1 MMKLTKREKK
11 LITILLVLITLIAY
25 YKLILQPPL
34 NKIELMN
41 EDKEDKKFKAEQI
54 MSQLKLKEKISEE
67 YKILGYKINNIASRY
82 FSEINQERIILVL
95 DNMLEESGLRESSIS
110 FSDINIKD
118 VSTIEETKKQ
128 EATLHELARKIN
140 DDALE
145 REKKGEEN
153 KKSSEENIDK
163 SPQVE
168 GMTVIINYEGSYNQ
182 LLKFLSLI
190 EKNEDKIVISSLN
203 TVMNEAV
210 LQGSII
216 LEFHAI
222 PNVSNMDDEIIE
234 WDFYENY
241 GKDNPFSVLSDLSG
255 NITKKEDAAKTQS
268 DFIMIVKPLSSDL
281 PALTLGKNKDRVGE
295 TCIYADN
302 SRIEDINIYFHEKD
316 DVLYYKY
323 KSEKSLYPDDF
334 NKWVQFTPF
343 GKEIKIKV
351 YSEKRNS
358 LQDISGVNMIIN
370 NATNYKVLVNIS
382 NDDIKRPRIY
392 VVKEKGKIE
401 VINN

>member
-11 LITILLVLITLIAY
+11 LIIILLVLIALIAY

-34 NKIELMN
+34 NKIKLMN
-41 EDKEDKKFKAEQI
+41 EDKEDKKLKAEQI
-54 MSQLKLKEKISEE
+54 TSQLKLKEKISEE
-67 YKILGYKINNIASRY
+67 YKTLGYKINNIASRY

-95 DNMLEESGLRESSIS
+95 DEMLEESGLRENSIS

-118 VSTIEETKKQ
+118 ISTIEETKKQ
-128 EATLHELARKIN
+128 EATLHKLARKIN

-145 REKKGEEN
+145 REKENEEN
-153 KKSSEENIDK
+153 KESLEENIDK
-163 SPQVE
+163 NSQVE
-168 GMTVIINYEGSYNQ
+168 GMTIIINYEGSYNQ
-182 LLKFLSLI
+182 LLKFLSFI
-190 EKNEDKIVISSLN
+190 EQNEDKIIINTLN
-203 TVMNEAV
+203 TVMNEGV

-216 LEFHAI
+216 LEFHSI
-222 PNVSNMDDEIIE
+222 PNLSNIDDEIIE

-241 GKDNPFSVLSDLSG
+241 GKDNPFSVFSDLSG

-268 DFIMIVKPLSSDL
+268 DFITIVKPLTSDL
-281 PALTLGKNKDRVGE
+281 PALTLGKNKDRASE

-302 SRIEDINIYFHEKD
+302 SGIEDINIYFYEKD
-316 DVLYYKY
+316 DILYYKY
-323 KSEKSLYPDDF
+323 KSEKSLYPNDF
-334 NKWVQFTPF
+334 NKWAQFTPF

-358 LQDISGVNMIIN
+358 LQDMSGVNMIIN
-370 NATNYKVLVNIS
+370 NDTNYKVLVNIS
-382 NDDIKRPRIY
+382 NDDIERPRIC